1 MGIGPLLVAGLE
13 MTPEISELG
22 FLIPDMKGGLQI
34 RQSVEIGL
42 ILLMLMVGTEVGLNG
57 LQPWIGDIESVGEIA
72 I

>member
-13 MTPEISELG
+13 MTPEILELG
-22 FLIPDMKGGLQI
+22 FLIPDMKGGMQI

-57 LQPWIGDIESVGEIA
+57 LQPWIGDIESVGETA

>member
-57 LQPWIGDIESVGEIA
+57 LQPWIGDIESVGETA